1 MPNKEAAADQGS
13 AVSLKLKAQ
22 PKNSMFLSAILIL
35 VYVNV
40 IDGAR
45 PVFPIM
51 DKEGNSYTKYKKYPP
66 YCSIPDEMER
76 RAVPPLQGESND
88 GSSQIIHVTALIR
101 HGARTPY
108 SGAPNYQ
115 CWDGYWENKE
125 TGVWNCDLKTYISP
139 PAATKEQIVDDEGL
153 IEEQPDF
160 LFEKRYDALTI
171 SANRTGN
178 NLNGTCQLGQLLT
191 RGYDQELRNG
201 LHLRQAYFYD
211 GNNTADE
218 HAASD
223 SRMRLWDLTK
233 PNNEVGGL
241 MEASTPLVGDP
252 SKAIYQ
258 EPNLRYRAD
267 DEQRTLMSGQVLLRG
282 LFEPEIL
289 KSSDDETAVIRLHT
303 ADFHLDVLGI
313 NKLVCPRAG
322 DLFDEAYESD
332 EYKKWRDNSMEVKTV
347 TSYLK
352 EKMGIQEIS
361 TSILDCLMTSMCTD
375 RTLPDPL
382 NVSCFGLCSVE
393 LSLLINLC
401 CSIFQGL

>member
-1 MPNKEAAADQGS
+1 
-13 AVSLKLKAQ
+13 
-22 PKNSMFLSAILIL
+22 
-35 VYVNV
+35 
-40 IDGAR
+40 
-45 PVFPIM
+45 
-51 DKEGNSYTKYKKYPP
+51 
-66 YCSIPDEMER
+66 
-76 RAVPPLQGESND
+76 
-88 GSSQIIHVTALIR
+88 
-101 HGARTPY
+101 
-108 SGAPNYQ
+108 
-115 CWDGYWENKE
+115 
-125 TGVWNCDLKTYISP
+125 VWNCDLKTYISP

-282 LFEPEIL
+282 LFEPELL

-361 TSILDCLMTSMCTD
+361 TSILDCLMTTMCTD

-382 NVSCFGLCSVE
+382 NVRLLYHY
-393 LSLLINLC
+393 LSFLL
-401 CSIFQGL
+401 F